1 MTVVAWLLAA
11 YVVSGGLYWLLNAL
25 VAVRTIRAVPRLEDL
40 CPPDPS
46 AWPKVSLVIAAC
58 NEADTIEAAMAS
70 RLAEDYP
77 NLEFVLVDDRSTDDT
92 GRIIDRIAA
101 ADPRVKALHVRS
113 LPDGWLGKV
122 HAMHQGVQVATGDWL
137 LFTDADV
144 HFAPGTIRRTVA
156 NCLHRNLDHLAAFPA
171 MESSTFWL
179 DVVMA
184 GFLRL
189 FFLGIRAWAVEDPA
203 SKACIGIGAFNLV
216 RREAFDR
223 TEGFPWLKLELGDDV
238 ALGMLLK
245 SRGGRSSVVNA
256 RRHVSVRWYTS
267 VRQMARGAERG
278 GYTVLAR
285 FSLIRAIG
293 LGAAM
298 LALELA
304 PFAALFALGMPALQ
318 VAGAAIAVL
327 ALATTLAMSLWADRP
342 ILPAL
347 LLPVASAILA
357 GFVLRAGW
365 LGYRRGGILWRGTL
379 YRTEVLRAGARV
391 QFPSRPDLPR
401 QLETVLA
408 AAARG

>member
-1 MTVVAWLLAA
+1 MTVVVWLLAA
-11 YVVSGGLYWLLNAL
+11 YVVVGGLYWLLNAL
-25 VAVRTIRAVPRLEDL
+25 VAVRTIRAVPRLEDVR
-40 CPPDPS
+40 PPDP
-46 AWPKVSLVIAAC
+46 AVWPRVSLIIAAC
-58 NEADTIEAAMAS
+58 DEGDTIEAAMAS
-70 RLAEDYP
+70 RLREDYP
-77 NLEFVLVDDRSTDDT
+77 DLEFILVDDRSTDDT
-92 GRIIDRIAA
+92 GRIIDRVAA
-101 ADPRVKALHVRS
+101 SDPRVKPLHIRS

-122 HAMHQGVQVATGDWL
+122 HAMHQAVQVATGDWL

-144 HFAPGTIRRTVA
+144 HFAPGTIRRTIA

-171 MESSTFWL
+171 MQSSTFWL

-216 RREAFDR
+216 RRTAFDR

-245 SRGGRSSVVNA
+245 SHGCRSSFVNA
-256 RRHVSVRWYTS
+256 RKHVSVRWYSS

-285 FSLIRAIG
+285 FSLFRAIS
-293 LGAAM
+293 LGMAM

-304 PFAALFALGMPALQ
+304 PFLAMFALGMPVVQ
-318 VAGAAIAVL
+318 IAGAIAAVV
-327 ALATTLAMSLWADRP
+327 ALATTVAVSLWMDRP

-347 LLPVASAILA
+347 LLPAASAILS
-357 GFVLRAGW
+357 GFVLRAGY
-365 LGYRRGGILWRGTL
+365 LGYHRGGILWRGTL
-379 YRTEVLRAGARV
+379 YKSEVLRAGARV
-391 QFPSRPDLPR
+391 QFPSRPDLPK
-401 QLETVLA
+401 LETVFAA